1 MAKTHEGAS
10 EVGGELIADNA
21 SEAAKDFIVTARAM
35 MYDDRAEEAVKKAL
49 TGTAAL
55 ADGIVPFLAMT
66 IQGIEGKQGELS
78 DMDRQ
83 VVAIHLAGSMVD
95 LAKEL
100 GDPDADKPGLAQEIA
115 GRVMEM
121 LAKNPQGGNGGQ
133 GGAPMQPGP
142 GGPPPDPNAP
152 DPNAPPPGPQPR
164 PLLQAP
170 LAPQ

>member
-66 IQGIEGKQGELS
+66 IQGIESKQGELS
-78 DMDRQ
+78 DLDRQ
-83 VVAIHLAGSMVD
+83 VVAIHLAGSMID

-100 GDPDADKPGLAQEIA
+100 GDPDADKPGLAEEIA
-115 GRVMEM
+115 GRVMDM
-121 LAKNPQGGNGGQ
+121 LAKNPQGGQ
-133 GGAPMQPGP
+133 GGAPVQA
-142 GGPPPDPNAP
+142 PPPDPNAP
-152 DPNAPPPGPQPR
+152 PVDPNAPPPGPPQPR
-164 PLLQAP
+164 PLLQA
-170 LAPQ
+170 AMGA